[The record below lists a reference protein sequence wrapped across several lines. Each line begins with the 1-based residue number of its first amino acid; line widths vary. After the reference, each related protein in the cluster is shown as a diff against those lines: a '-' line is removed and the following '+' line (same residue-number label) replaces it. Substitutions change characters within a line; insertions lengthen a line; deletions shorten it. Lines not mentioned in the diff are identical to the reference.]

1 MKSRSAF
8 ALYTEAGLEAVLQR
22 HADKISKM
30 EDLKR
35 VSGQRFTFYHFLDFL
50 VQLSWTAFS
59 SSKRVILSEML
70 CMSLERMELSK
81 GMRELDRKV
90 TRTQFSKL
98 TLIPSKWILA
108 QIQQLK

>member
-1 MKSRSAF
+1 MKVRSNF
-8 ALYTEAGLEAVLQR
+8 ALYTEAGLETVLQR
-22 HADKISKM
+22 HSDNISAVA
-30 EDLKR
+30 DLKR
-35 VSGQRFTFYHFLDFL
+35 VSGSRFTFFHFLDFL

-81 GMRELDRKV
+81 GMRELDRKI

-98 TLIPSKWILA
+98 SLLPSKWIEA
-108 QIQQLK
+108 